1 VPRLFGVD
9 AARGVALL
17 GMFAAHTIGIGTEQ
31 FFDGRSAILFATVAG
46 VSLGLIT
53 GGAEPPSPGARGI
66 PRVVVLVRA
75 CVLVLL
81 GLLLTALVRPPIAVI
96 LDFYGFAF
104 VLLLGVL
111 FSSRALLV
119 FLAAAVALLGPPIV
133 TAVTTDTTL
142 DDVPAPL
149 EVFANWLFFGPYPV
163 VVWLAFLLIGLVLAR
178 SDLHRRRT
186 ALVAFLG
193 GAAAALVG
201 YGSALVIPGTD
212 ISAHSG
218 TTAEV
223 LGSGGV
229 AVAIVGALS
238 LLDSATGIGERVAR
252 VLRMMLAPIAAA
264 GAMALT
270 LYTAH
275 AIVLAIVQ
283 QTAEVPQR
291 WQVPAWLFVVL
302 AGAALVIAPLW
313 QRFVGPGPLE
323 RALRELT
330 RLVVRAP
337 RRPRVAP

>member
-53 GGAEPPSPGARGI
+53 GGTEPPPGGRGI
-66 PRVVVLVRA
+66 LRVVVLVRA

-81 GLLLTALVRPPIAVI
+81 GLLLTAVVRPPIAVI

-119 FLAAAVALLGPPIV
+119 FCAAVVAFIGPPIV
-133 TAVTTDTTL
+133 VAVTTDATL

-149 EVFANWLFFGPYPV
+149 QVFANWLFFGPYPV
-163 VVWLAFLLIGLVLAR
+163 VVWLAFPLVGLVLAR
-178 SDLHRRRT
+178 SGLHRRRT
-186 ALVAFLG
+186 ALAALLG
-193 GAAAALVG
+193 GSAAALVG

-229 AVAIVGALS
+229 AVAVVGGLS

-252 VLRMMLAPIAAA
+252 VLRIVLAPTAAA

-270 LYTAH
+270 LYTVH
-275 AIVLAIVQ
+275 AVVLAIVQ

-302 AGAALVIAPLW
+302 AGATLVIAPLW
-313 QRFVGPGPLE
+313 QRLFGSGPLE
-323 RALRELT
+323 RGLRELT